1 MYTCF
6 LYGCWE
12 WFSKFCY
19 TVDMDY
25 ISIIDKY
32 FQNNER
38 GRAIYLIH
46 VTLVT
51 KKALQLARKQGLSDE
66 SLTFIEEA
74 GMLHDIGCCMVDMP
88 AMGFETGLPYLKH
101 MTEGHRILE
110 EEGLPKHARVAST
123 HTGVG
128 ITAQEIRERGLPL
141 DERDYIPETIEERI
155 ISYADLFFSKN
166 PEKLFYEKTP
176 EEVRSMLANLS
187 DEQVAI
193 FNKWHKEF
201 TK

>member
-1 MYTCF
+1 MVDY
-6 LYGCWE
+6 
-12 WFSKFCY
+12 FSL
-19 TVDMDY
+19 
-25 ISIIDKY
+25 IDKY
-32 FQNNER
+32 YCDNEH
-38 GRAIYLIH
+38 GRAIYLVH

-51 KKALQLARKQGLSDE
+51 KKALRLAREIGLSEE
-66 SLTFIEEA
+66 SLVFIEEA

-128 ITAQEIRERGLPL
+128 ITAKEIQERGLPL
-141 DERDYIPETIEERI
+141 EEKDYIPETVEERI

-176 EEVRSMLANLS
+176 DEVRGMLANLS
-187 DEQVAI
+187 EEQVSI
-193 FNKWHKEF
+193 FNQWHDEF
-201 TK
+201 TNP